1 MNNLDIK
8 KAMTLEEV
16 KNFFS
21 GCGEYKVEKA
31 DEYGLM
37 EITYT
42 NFGKKYSI
50 LAYVPNVPSLIRTI
64 RVIEQSFS
72 KM

>member
-37 EITYT
+37 EIH
-42 NFGKKYSI
+42 I
-50 LAYVPNVPSLIRTI
+50 LILVKNILY
-64 RVIEQSFS
+64 
-72 KM
+72 